1 MKAEGARCESEQK
14 KMQKAV
20 VARKE
25 TGTAEHGKTSDIGY
39 FLFTEE
45 GDEGRALM
53 GGGGGNMRGL

>member
-1 MKAEGARCESEQK
+1 MKAEGARCESEQ

-25 TGTAEHGKTSDIGY
+25 TGTAEHGKASDMGY

-45 GDEGRALM
+45 GDGGRALM
-53 GGGGGNMRGL
+53 GGRGAMPGL

>member
-1 MKAEGARCESEQK
+1 MKVNK

-25 TGTAEHGKTSDIGY
+25 TGTAEHGKASDMGY

-45 GDEGRALM
+45 GDGGRALM
-53 GGGGGNMRGL
+53 GGRGDMRGL